1 MLEIRHNGIAYTMW
15 ETATFNRSLD
25 ANCGQF
31 SITSSNPFSPEFP
44 LRKGDRIQIII
55 NGVSVING
63 YAEKISASGSMD
75 GHRLNIAGRDKV
87 ADLIDSSVPDSVKSM
102 KGPIS
107 LKAMAERIIA
117 ALGAPIKVIDSTGG
131 IEEFGADDLQA
142 AESGQKCMDFL
153 VSFARKRQVYL
164 ITDGN
169 GDLVIFKPQEQKL
182 RTQLLHLR
190 DGANN
195 NVKTA
200 ELELD
205 DTARFNRYVVRTQS
219 NTAADPLAGYDAE
232 SVSVTGSAVDPEI
245 RTSRYLEIQ
254 GEQSMTASEGTER
267 AKEESNLRRAKGL
280 TYTATLYGD
289 SQIDGSPWNIGY
301 LVDAFDDYNGV
312 RGELL
317 MFAIATTI
325 DLNGGSETTVGC
337 SPADAYR
344 AKAKPSRRTRRKS
357 KEDPFAGFVG

>member
-1 MLEIRHNGIAYTMW
+1 MLEIRHNGIAYTLW
-15 ETATFNRSLD
+15 ESATFNRSLD
-25 ANCGQF
+25 SNCGQF
-31 SITSSNPFSPEFP
+31 SITSSNPFNQSFP
-44 LRKGDRIQIII
+44 LRIGDRVQIII
-55 NGVSVING
+55 NGISVING
-63 YAEKISASGSMD
+63 FVDKITASGSMD

-87 ADLIDSSVPDSVKSM
+87 SDLIDSSVPDSVKSI

-107 LKAMAERIIA
+107 LKAMAEKIIA
-117 ALGAPIKVIDSTGG
+117 ALGASIKVIDDTGG
-131 IEEFGADDLQA
+131 IESFGADDLQA

-164 ITDGN
+164 ITNGN
-169 GDLVIFKPQEQKL
+169 GDLVIFKPRSQKL
-182 RTQLLHLR
+182 RTQLLHR
-190 DGANN
+190 QGGQNN
-195 NVKTA
+195 NVKNA
-200 ELELD
+200 ELVLD
-205 DTARFNRYVVRTQS
+205 VSARFNKYVVRSQS

-232 SVSVTGSAVDPEI
+232 SVSVTGTAIDPEI

-254 GEQSMTASEGTER
+254 GEQSMTSGEGTER

-289 SQIDGSPWNIGY
+289 SQVDGSPWDIGY

-317 MFAIATTI
+317 MFAISTQI
-325 DLNGGSETTVGC
+325 DLSGGSETIVGC

-344 AKAKPSRRTRRKS
+344 AKAKPSRKTRRKS
-357 KEDPFAGFVG
+357 KEDPFAGFL

>member
-15 ETATFNRSLD
+15 ESATFNRSLD

-31 SITSSNPFSPEFP
+31 SITSSNPFSPAYP
-44 LRKGDRIQIII
+44 LRVGDRVQIII
-55 NGVSVING
+55 NGVPVISG
-63 YAEKISASGSMD
+63 FVDKISASGSID

-87 ADLIDSSVPDSVKSM
+87 SDLIDSSVPDSTKSM

-107 LKAMAERIIA
+107 LKKMAERIIA
-117 ALGAPIKVIDSTGG
+117 ALGAAIKVIDSTGG
-131 IEEFGADDLQA
+131 IDDFGADELQA

-153 VSFARKRQVYL
+153 VSFARKRQAYL

-169 GDLVIFKPQEQKL
+169 GDLVIFKPQGQKVS
-182 RTQLLHLR
+182 TQLLHMH

-200 ELELD
+200 ELDLD
-205 DTARFNRYVVRTQS
+205 VSARFNKYVVRSQS
-219 NTAADPLAGYDAE
+219 NTAADPFAGYDAK
-232 SVSVTGSAVDPEI
+232 SVSVTGTAIDPEI

-254 GEQSMTASEGTER
+254 AEQSMSESTGTER
-267 AKEESNLRRAKGL
+267 ANEESNLRRAKGL

-301 LVDAFDDYNGV
+301 LVDAFDDFNGV

-317 MFAIATTI
+317 MFAISTTI
-325 DLNGGSETTVGC
+325 DLSGGSETTVGC

-344 AKAKPSRRTRRKS
+344 AKAKPSRKTRRKS
-357 KEDPFAGFVG
+357 KEDPFAGFL

>member
-15 ETATFNRSLD
+15 ESATFNRSLD

-31 SITSSNPFSPEFP
+31 SITSSNPFSPAYP
-44 LRKGDRIQIII
+44 LRVGDRVQIII
-55 NGVSVING
+55 NGISVING
-63 YAEKISASGSMD
+63 FVDKINASGSLE

-87 ADLIDSSVPDSVKSM
+87 SDLIDSSVPDSVKSI

-117 ALGAPIKVIDSTGG
+117 ALGAKIKVIDASGG
-131 IEEFGADDLQA
+131 IENFGADDLQA

-164 ITDGN
+164 ITNGN
-169 GDLVIFKPQEQKL
+169 GDLVIFKPQNQKV
-182 RTQLLHLR
+182 RTQLLHLH

-200 ELELD
+200 DLELD
-205 DTARFNRYVVRTQS
+205 ISARFNKYVVRTQS
-219 NTAADPLAGYDAE
+219 NTAADPSAGYDAK
-232 SVSVTGSAVDPEI
+232 SVSVTGTAIDPEI
-245 RTSRYLEIQ
+245 RSSRYLEIQ
-254 GEQSMTASEGTER
+254 GEQSMTAGEGTER

-289 SQIDGSPWNIGY
+289 SQNDGSPWDIGF

-325 DLNGGSETTVGC
+325 DLSGGSETTVGC

-344 AKAKPSRRTRRKS
+344 AKAKPSRKTRRKS
-357 KEDPFAGFVG
+357 KEDPFAGFL